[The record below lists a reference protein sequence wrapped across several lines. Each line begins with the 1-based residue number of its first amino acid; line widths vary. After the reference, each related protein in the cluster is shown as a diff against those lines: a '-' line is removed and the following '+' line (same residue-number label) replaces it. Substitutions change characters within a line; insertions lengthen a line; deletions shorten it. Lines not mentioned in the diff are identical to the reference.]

1 MTAKPWPVTG
11 ETPPHIVRSV
21 RLPRPHLVWTRSC
34 TWCRYI
40 CQSVDGPILHAW
52 HLCRRGNELVLV
64 VWWPK
69 EEEAA

>member
-1 MTAKPWPVTG
+1 
-11 ETPPHIVRSV
+11 
-21 RLPRPHLVWTRSC
+21 VWTRSC